1 MTYNFRRGLSLACL
15 LGLCRLTG
23 LGQSSPDFKTI
34 TLDDLSAFRAAGAN
48 WSIGA
53 DAWADP
59 GMAGF
64 LKGKPG
70 TGVAVNILKADH
82 NTQLFTKEEFG
93 DLELELDFM
102 MAKGSNSGVY
112 LQGRYEVQL
121 FDSWGKLSPA
131 FSDVGGIY
139 QRWDDARGHDH
150 EGYEGIAPLQNV
162 ARAPGLWQHLH
173 IFFRAPKFNEKGE
186 KITNAVFSRVYL
198 NGVLVQQEAAVT
210 GPTRSAEFADEK
222 PTGPLVLQGDHGNV
236 AFRNLRYRLPSDGMV
251 VADNTD
257 NPIFLSAEAH
267 PYLLRSFLNYG
278 DKKLTH
284 VISAGYPTRANYSYD
299 LKSGALF
306 QLWRGGFLDVTD
318 MWHDR
323 GEPQLAK
330 PLGSVI
336 VLSDAPA
343 LAVLTDD
350 QAPWPDSAVFD
361 EFRNTGYVLDEHRWA
376 SFGYEYKG
384 MSVAD
389 KISALPDGT
398 LERTLMVTA
407 APERLYCRLAAGPSI
422 VDEGKGLYTIGNRSY
437 YIRVGEKYKPLI
449 RQTKQGQELL
459 IPIDK
464 NQPTLTYS
472 LIW

>member
-1 MTYNFRRGLSLACL
+1 MTHTFRRGLFLASL
-15 LGLCRLTG
+15 LGFSRLTG
-23 LGQSSPDFKTI
+23 LGQSFPDFKTI
-34 TLDDLSAFRAAGAN
+34 ALDDLSAFRAAGAN
-48 WSIGA
+48 WAIGG

-59 GMAGF
+59 GMAGS

-70 TGVAVNILKADH
+70 TGVALNILKADH
-82 NTQLFTKEEFG
+82 NTQLATKEEFR

-121 FDSWGKLSPA
+121 LDSWGKLNPA

-139 QRWDDARGHDH
+139 QRWDDTRGRDH
-150 EGYEGIAPLQNV
+150 EGYQGIAPLQNV

-173 IFFRAPKFNEKGE
+173 ICFHAPRFNEKGE
-186 KITNAVFSRVYL
+186 KIANAVFSRVYL

-210 GPTRSAEFADEK
+210 GPTRSAEFSDEK

-236 AFRNLRYRLPSDGMV
+236 AFRNLRYRSPVDTAS

-257 NPIFLSAEAH
+257 NPILLSAEAH
-267 PYLLRSFLNYG
+267 PYLLRSFVNYG
-278 DKKLTH
+278 GRKLTH

-323 GEPQLAK
+323 GEPQVAK

-336 VLSDAPA
+336 LQSDAPV
-343 LAVLTDD
+343 LAVLADD
-350 QAPWPDSAVFD
+350 QTPWPDSAGFD
-361 EFRNTGYVLDEHRWA
+361 EFRNTGYMLDESRFA
-376 SFGYEYKG
+376 SFGYEYSG
-384 MSVAD
+384 LTVSD
-389 KISALPDGT
+389 KISALPDGS
-398 LERTLMVTA
+398 LERSLTVTA
-407 APERLYCRLAAGPSI
+407 APERLYCRLAVGSLI
-422 VDEGKGLYTIGNRSY
+422 ENSGKGLFTIGDRSY
-437 YIRVGEKYKPLI
+437 YIRIGEKYKPWI
-449 RQTKQGQELL
+449 RQTQHGQELL
-459 IPIDK
+459 IPVDR
-464 NQPTLTYS
+464 NQPSLTYS
-472 LIW
+472 IIW